1 MVAETLYVSGPCYT
15 SGAFIFTAVDAC
27 GNASAPFYQYY
38 TIVDTTAP
46 VVAAYDVEVDMPC
59 DQVNGNVLISAT
71 DNCNEVTI
79 TFTDE
84 YVSGGCQGRIIRD
97 YTITD
102 ACENTT
108 YAQQII
114 TLIDVVD
121 PIAEV
126 LPENLTIEC
135 GSEIP
140 SFTPAW
146 SDNCDEELELSA
158 ISGISMDGCN
168 EIISRSWTA
177 VDNCGN
183 STTISQMITI
193 VDTTAPSFEYVPAD
207 YTSECSSELSFDMA
221 SAWDICDENVTVEV
235 AEETVEGSCA
245 GNYSIVRTFTATDA
259 CGNFT
264 VATQTIT
271 VVDTTAPEFTFV
283 PNGGEFSCENGITFG
298 TATATDLCSD
308 ATVTF
313 EDDYSYYCANTY
325 SVVRTWTATDACGN
339 FTTANSYY
347 SVYDYTAPSFDATVS
362 NVTVECASEIPAFV
376 ELTAT
381 DNCGTASVTR
391 SEEVLSSDDCGNQ
404 VIEVSYVAMDE
415 CGNENYTSY
424 TITVN
429 DNVEPTLEG
438 CPADVAIACDGEI
451 PAVANVTA
459 IDNCDSDVL
468 VTFEEFIIGDAPA
481 EGSIADCNL
490 LTPALP
496 AGNPCGYS
504 TAWAMAM
511 FNLPSAHK
519 YYTVQNG
526 DLVQYPNGSVHL
538 TAEMHNATTPA
549 NGWNVDVWFNN
560 QKTWTEWSSQSF
572 PTGFKADCGG
582 EGANHQDWL
591 YFIMQAGDG
600 AEMTGFGGYTGSSV
614 NLTHAPSS
622 NYFGFQMGD
631 GANNYNGAD
640 NGFGGWFTYNGYMQ
654 INGTP
659 YGNNNG
665 NISGGGDFA
674 LELDCCPDYT
684 IVRQWIA
691 SDCSGNVS
699 TCVQNIT
706 FDGTTAPSAPGVT
719 IEPTK
724 EDVANVG
731 ITPNPAVDQ
740 VNFKFTA
747 SLTANATIEVYD
759 MTGNLIGTVYNG
771 KVVYGTEYT
780 TSFDVSRL
788 PNGIYFV
795 QYTNGL
801 QTKTEKLIVA
811 K

>member
-1 MVAETLYVSGPCYT
+1 
-15 SGAFIFTAVDAC
+15 
-27 GNASAPFYQYY
+27 
-38 TIVDTTAP
+38 
-46 VVAAYDVEVDMPC
+46 
-59 DQVNGNVLISAT
+59 
-71 DNCNEVTI
+71 
-79 TFTDE
+79 
-84 YVSGGCQGRIIRD
+84 

-102 ACENTT
+102 ACQNTS

-135 GSEIP
+135 GSEVPGFIP
-140 SFTPAW
+140 SW
-146 SDNCDEELELSA
+146 SDNCDDELELSA
-158 ISGISMDGCN
+158 ISSISMDGCN

-183 STTISQMITI
+183 STTINQMITI
-193 VDTTAPSFEYVPAD
+193 VDTTAPEFEYVPAD
-207 YTSECSSELSFDMA
+207 YTAECSSELSYEMA
-221 SAWDICDENVTVEV
+221 YAWDICDENVTVEV

-259 CGNFT
+259 CGNT
-264 VATQTIT
+264 SVETQTIT

-283 PNGGEFSCENGITFG
+283 PYGGEFSCENGITFG
-298 TATATDLCSD
+298 MATATDLCSD
-308 ATVTF
+308 VTVTF
-313 EDDYSYYCANTY
+313 EDDYSYECANTY
-325 SVVRTWTATDACGN
+325 SVVRTWTATDDCGN

-347 SVYDYTAPSFDATVS
+347 SVYDYTAPTFDAAVS
-362 NVTVECASEIPAFV
+362 NVTVQCASDIPAFA

-381 DNCGTASVTR
+381 DNCGTATVTR

-404 VIEVSYVAMDE
+404 VIEVYYYAIDD
-415 CGNENYTSY
+415 CGNTNYTSY

-438 CPADVAIACDGEI
+438 CPADVAIACDGEL
-451 PAVANVTA
+451 PAIANVTA
-459 IDNCDSDVL
+459 FDNCDSDVL
-468 VTFEEFIIGDAPA
+468 VTFEQFIVGDAPA

-490 LTPALP
+490 ITPALP

-511 FNLPSAHK
+511 FNLPNAHK

-538 TAEMHNATTPA
+538 TAEMHNTTTPA

-582 EGANHQDWL
+582 EGANHEDWL

-640 NGFGGWFTYNGYMQ
+640 NGFGGWFTYNGYLQ

-659 YGNNNG
+659 FGNNNG

-674 LELDCCPDYT
+674 FELDCCPDYT
-684 IVRQWIA
+684 VVRQWTA
-691 SDCSGNVS
+691 ADCSGNVS

-706 FDGTTAPSAPGVT
+706 FDGTTTPSAPGVT

-759 MTGNLIGTVYNG
+759 MTGNIIGTVYNG
-771 KVVYGTEYT
+771 RVVYGTEYT

-795 QYTNGL
+795 KYTNGL
-801 QTKTEKLIVA
+801 KTKTEKLIVA